1 MKEEKLI
8 QNNDDLLADASGYE
22 TLKRLF
28 ATHKDTPSI
37 LVVVYAKKEPAYFLD
52 RFASVVQNEVA
63 KGSGRLL
70 TVTRKEFTEAKQPAV
85 IAEVE
90 TENTDFAK
98 ATEVVTE
105 NTETTEGENPFEEL
119 PVIEEGNISQ
129 KESKR
134 KNQREQT

>member
-8 QNNDDLLADASGYE
+8 QNNDDLLADANGYE

-37 LVVVYAKKEPAYFLD
+37 LVVVYAKKEPAYFLE

-63 KGSGRLL
+63 KGAGRLL

-85 IAEVE
+85 VAEVE
-90 TENTDFAK
+90 TENTEFAK

-105 NTETTEGENPFEEL
+105 NSETVESDNPFEDSSQ
-119 PVIEEGNISQ
+119 PVKEEEAP

-134 KNQREQT
+134 KK